1 MAPVDG
7 EERPAVPADAYGRR
21 KRQSIPKDRS
31 RTGAVMSIPHSVAD
45 ILDHHVTFQLE
56 CIDRMYLNVYVPKLQ
71 CESGV
76 ANFFRIHR
84 GHKFASSALM
94 DPMTKAFVASIDQ
107 FCKQHEIPVVQ
118 FRKGQRKDDVMK
130 EHLARFDKPEG
141 VVFLGKAQ
149 EKTQVFRT
157 EKRRNPET
165 GQTYPWIVRSSAM
178 VNHFYC
184 YCVDREFGPFFLK
197 FCSYFPYNAKLC
209 LNGHEYAKCQ
219 LRKEGIGFKALDNGF
234 VSCQEP
240 ERLQTICDQLGPE
253 QIDALLRRWL
263 ARLPH
268 PFTPQ
273 DREASYRYDLSI
285 LQAEFSLTEILDRP
299 VSGRMLFEEI
309 IRENLDVGRPDMVQ
323 LIFDR
328 RVSKRTPGRFR
339 TRVLT
344 DGVIPSLHIDY
355 KNSRIKQYFKQVPE
369 VREVGAR
376 TETTI
381 NNTRDFFIGKRLCN
395 LPALRQI
402 GFSANRRVLE
412 VERLSQDCAVGEEA
426 LLQLNRPVEV
436 NGQRAAALRITDL
449 RVLALWHLLVWFRL
463 LPCGFAN
470 RDLREH
476 LAVLTGQ
483 PPNHITQ
490 GKMTYDLRRLRLHG
504 MIERIPKS
512 HRYRVTDFGFRA
524 ALFFTRTHARLYRPG
539 LAEVLPKLPN
549 APPGHSSLQK
559 QLAKLEAEI
568 ADRVREAKLVA

>member
-1 MAPVDG
+1 
-7 EERPAVPADAYGRR
+7 
-21 KRQSIPKDRS
+21 
-31 RTGAVMSIPHSVAD
+31 MSIPQSVSE

-56 CIDRMYLNVYVPKLQ
+56 CIDRMYLNVYVPMLQ

-76 ANFFRIHR
+76 AKFFRFHR

-94 DPMTKAFVASIDQ
+94 DPITKAFVASMGQ
-107 FCKQHEIPVVQ
+107 FSKEHQIPMVPFQ
-118 FRKGQRKDDVMK
+118 KGQRKDDVMK
-130 EHLARFDKPEG
+130 EHLARFEKPEG
-141 VVFLGKAQ
+141 VVFIGKAQ
-149 EKTQVFRT
+149 EKTPVFRT
-157 EKRRNPET
+157 EKRRNPDT
-165 GQTYPWIVRSSAM
+165 GHSYPWMVRSSAM

-184 YCVDREFGPFFLK
+184 YGVDREFGPFFLK

-219 LRKEGIGFKALDNGF
+219 LRKEGIGFQALDNGF
-234 VSCQEP
+234 VSCEDRD
-240 ERLQTICDQLGPE
+240 RLQTICEQMGPE
-253 QIDALLRRWL
+253 EIDALLRRWL

-273 DREASYRYDLSI
+273 DREAGYRYDLSI
-285 LQAEFSLTEILDRP
+285 LQAEFSLTQILDRP
-299 VSGRMLFEEI
+299 WSGRMRFEEI
-309 IRENLDVGRPDMVQ
+309 IRENLDLGRPDRVQ

-328 RVSKRTPGRFR
+328 RVTKRTPGRFR

-355 KNSRIKQYFKQVPE
+355 KNSRIQQDFKPVPE

-381 NNTRDFFIGKRLCN
+381 HNTRDFSIGKRLCN
-395 LPALRQI
+395 LPALRQV

-426 LLQLNRPVEV
+426 MLKLNRPVEV

-463 LPCGFAN
+463 LPCGFTN

-476 LAVLTGQ
+476 LAVLTGHE
-483 PPNHITQ
+483 PDHITQ

-504 MIERIPKS
+504 MIERVPKT
-512 HRYRVTDFGFRA
+512 HRYQVTNFGFRA

-539 LAEVLPKLPN
+539 FAEVQPKLAH
-549 APPGHSSLQK
+549 APPSDSQLQRH
-559 QLAKLEAEI
+559 LARIEAEI
-568 ADRVREAKLVA
+568 DRRVRNAKLVA